1 VRKCAS
7 TQSRSV
13 EHIIS
18 EALGNIEHV
27 LPPGVVC
34 DTCNNYFARKVGPLL
49 ETHWFR
55 HARSRQ
61 GIENK
66 RGLIPPMSGLVLAA
80 RLPANVWFDGARLGL
95 SGLNEKDDATL
106 YRAIVSGSAK
116 SVYIPI
122 IGEIDE
128 RLMSRFLAKVAIEIL
143 AHRLMGIEGWE
154 EPLVDDPQLD
164 ALRRFA
170 RVGDEPKSWPFS
182 RRRLYGQDDLHV
194 EGGYRYQILHEFDL
208 LYTESHELYAVL
220 CIFGE
225 EFAINFSDP
234 DIEGYQNWLKGHD
247 GQSPLY
253 LKK

>member
-1 VRKCAS
+1 LDCRGGTVLGRGDNSRCGVFSASVRKCAS

-18 EALGNIEHV
+18 EALGNIEH
-27 LPPGVVC
+27 
-34 DTCNNYFARKVGPLL
+34 
-49 ETHWFR
+49 
-55 HARSRQ
+55 
-61 GIENK
+61 
-66 RGLIPPMSGLVLAA
+66 
-80 RLPANVWFDGARLGL
+80 
-95 SGLNEKDDATL
+95 
-106 YRAIVSGSAK
+106 
-116 SVYIPI
+116 IPI

-182 RRRLYGQDDLHV
+182 HRRLYGQDDLHV